1 MEEDWVADFKEECE
15 RNLRRSV
22 ADRIR
27 YGFTYEYKPIMD
39 DAPWRSFDSMEAYRR
54 WCDKNLPRYLGYGT
68 SEKINQDDLDRRTA
82 LIARSEIDR
91 RRKLRI

>member
-15 RNLRRSV
+15 YSLRRSV

-27 YGFTYEYKPIMD
+27 YGFTYEYRPILG
-39 DAPWRSFDSMEAYRR
+39 DAPWRSFDSMEEYRR
-54 WCDKNLPRYLGYGT
+54 WSDKNFPKYLGYGT
-68 SEKINQDDLDRRTA
+68 SDEIDQDDVDRQTA